1 MPPTIT
7 PPEIAIFLSS
17 TTSRSRLVHRLFPV
31 AVLDAEGW
39 PHDLADDEILARL
52 LTLNL
57 ARAAA
62 QGGRRWPARAMRP
75 TSSTEGGRPPHI

>member
-17 TTSRSRLVHRLFPV
+17 TTSRSRLAHRLFPV

-52 LTLNL
+52 LALNL
-57 ARAAA
+57 ERAAA
-62 QGGRRWPARAMRP
+62 QGGAAPASAGDE
-75 TSSTEGGRPPHI
+75 TDE